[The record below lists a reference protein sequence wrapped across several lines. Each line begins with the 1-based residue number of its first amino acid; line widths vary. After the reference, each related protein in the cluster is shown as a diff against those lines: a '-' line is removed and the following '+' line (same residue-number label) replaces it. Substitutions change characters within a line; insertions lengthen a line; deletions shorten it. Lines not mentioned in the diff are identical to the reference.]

1 MISRLREKREWRT
14 IMWNRIFIIASL
26 LLNSFLLAWLFG
38 VLPLLLFISTLITG
52 TLVWYS
58 RRVVGEFNELKE
70 DLNDLISKFDG
81 FQQHLGEIQQMEMFY
96 GDETLGSLMD
106 HSRFLVE
113 TIEYYEEKYY
123 DSPIEQYEEEKE

>member
-1 MISRLREKREWRT
+1 M
-14 IMWNRIFIIASL
+14 
-26 LLNSFLLAWLFG
+26 
-38 VLPLLLFISTLITG
+38 
-52 TLVWYS
+52 WYS

-70 DLNDLISKFDG
+70 DLNDLVSKFDG

>member
-1 MISRLREKREWRT
+1 
-14 IMWNRIFIIASL
+14 MWNRILIIASL
-26 LLNSFLLAWLFG
+26 ILNSFLLTWLFG

-58 RRVVGEFNELKE
+58 RRVVNNFNELKE
-70 DLNDLISKFDG
+70 DLNDLVSKFDD

-106 HSRFLVE
+106 HSRFLLE
-113 TIEYYEEKYY
+113 TIEFYEEKYEET
-123 DSPIEQYEEEKE
+123 PIEQYEEEKE

>member
-1 MISRLREKREWRT
+1 
-14 IMWNRIFIIASL
+14 MWNRILIIISL
-26 LLNSFLLAWLFG
+26 VLNSFLLAWLFG
-38 VLPLLLFISTLITG
+38 VLPLLLFISTLTTG

-58 RRVVGEFNELKE
+58 RQVVGEYNELKE
-70 DLNDLISKFDG
+70 DLDDLISKFEG

-106 HSRFLVE
+106 HSRFLIE
-113 TIEYYEEKYY
+113 AIEYYEEKYD